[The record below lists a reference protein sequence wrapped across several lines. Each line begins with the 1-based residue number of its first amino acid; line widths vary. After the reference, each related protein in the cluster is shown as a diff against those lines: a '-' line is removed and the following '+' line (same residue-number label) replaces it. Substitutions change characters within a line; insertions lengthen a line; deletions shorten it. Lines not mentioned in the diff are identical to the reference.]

1 MRAILTN
8 ESTAVYAAPDDQTIS
23 IATLHLDEEFEIGR
37 VMRKKRQTWVEVTL
51 DSGVKGYIK
60 GVEHI
65 FALRKVQLVDSSAEM
80 RSEASAA
87 SNLIRTLSKGDAFF
101 TLRVVKTDEGG
112 WVRVRDL
119 NNTEGYISGKTK
131 IRVVQAATRAD
142 ARKML
147 ILGAI
152 MAVIGILFGVGSYL
166 SQAANN
172 TIYYYLAIGFIVFGV
187 MQLMQG
193 FIQHRQA
200 VAQEKQ
206 EQEEKSLHRPD

>member
-1 MRAILTN
+1 
-8 ESTAVYAAPDDQTIS
+8 
-23 IATLHLDEEFEIGR
+23 
-37 VMRKKRQTWVEVTL
+37 
-51 DSGVKGYIK
+51 
-60 GVEHI
+60 
-65 FALRKVQLVDSSAEM
+65 
-80 RSEASAA
+80 
-87 SNLIRTLSKGDAFF
+87 
-101 TLRVVKTDEGG
+101 
-112 WVRVRDL
+112 VRVRDL

-152 MAVIGILFGVGSYL
+152 MAVIGILFGVGSYM